1 MSVCLLGDSNY
12 CECGAR
18 CLFFLKSERGHSQQS
33 IQKTMKLPPD
43 IATPLL
49 VSLGAI
55 QPIRRIEMSHREM
68 ACKSLTVGRTFVVQ
82 EGYIRIIHTENDAC
96 NNSYDLIGSGGMFG
110 DLPFALNKPRQ
121 GQQAMANGSTC
132 LLEFSRTALEK
143 EAECNQEFNRTL
155 MRAYGAF
162 LGFGEQ
168 RLRWRLTNPL
178 ARRAALVLTDL
189 LCFGAQPCP
198 HGRGYLIPIRMTQGE
213 FADLLG
219 VARQTLNSLMKEW
232 QRQGMVSYTRTRF
245 CICNLEELQKIVL

>member
-110 DLPFALNKPRQ
+110 DLPFALTTSQ
-121 GQQAMANGSTC
+121 HIEHAMANGSTC
-132 LLEFSRTALEK
+132 LLEFSRAALER
-143 EAECNQEFNRTL
+143 EAERSQAFNLTL
-155 MRAYGAF
+155 MRTYGAF
-162 LGFGEQ
+162 LSFGER

-178 ARRAALVLTDL
+178 ARRAALVLIDL
-189 LCFGAQPCP
+189 LVLGGGPCP
-198 HGRGYLIPIRMTQGE
+198 HGPGYLIQIRMTQEE
-213 FADLLG
+213 FAELLG

-232 QRQGMVSYTRTRF
+232 ERKQIVSYTRSCF
-245 CICNLEELQKIVL
+245 CIRNLETLQAIAS